1 MRIYNEFPP
10 GWWIVFSIVFGLY
23 LLLIILRKGYK
34 RVDELKAQFITVS
47 EAARVFPSFIFVI
60 MSVAIE
66 YIAISTGLW
75 TYFPGN
81 WPIILWFIYLGSGL
95 FAYQMG
101 KFIEEKMK
109 KGRV

>member
-34 RVDELKAQFITVS
+34 RVDELKAHFMV
-47 EAARVFPSFIFVI
+47 SFIFVI